1 MLLPTLLLAT
11 QLAPARLVNTDSCAY
26 ATFRCMSPA
35 AAARRPT
42 DAKLEHY
49 CDQWKAP
56 CIQAGFPWGEKP
68 K

>member
-11 QLAPARLVNTDSCAY
+11 QLAPARLVNADSCAF
-26 ATFRCMSPA
+26 AAFRCTRPA

-42 DAKLEHY
+42 DEKLQNY

-56 CIQAGFPWGEKP
+56 CIQAGFTWFVKGK
-68 K
+68 